1 MFFSENIIKDLLKFS
16 SAIGPKITPK
26 TAGAVGYLDIV
37 RKYPKIP
44 AKNIIHKSDKLS
56 LAAYA
61 PKIQTGIINGR
72 RSPLLKE
79 NNLMHGFIRAMAIA
93 YIKKLAINKTV

>member
-1 MFFSENIIKDLLKFS
+1 M
-16 SAIGPKITPK
+16 GPKITPK

-37 RKYPKIP
+37 RKYPKTP

-72 RSPLLKE
+72 RSPLLNE
-79 NNLMHGFIRAMAIA
+79 NNFIHGFIKAIAMA
-93 YIKKLAINKTV
+93 YIKKFATNKTE